1 MINMT
6 YQQMAI
12 VIALIFSAMTIII
25 RYFPAKQMDSKMQDW
40 MDKQQ
45 KWMDKQQKWMDG
57 MKDVVSSQ
65 QDVSKAQHLTLE
77 AIGADIKSTHSLTHD
92 IRLDI
97 AKLNPQH

>member
-1 MINMT
+1 MT

-25 RYFPAKQMDSKMQDW
+25 RYFPARQMDSKMQD
-40 MDKQQ
+40 
-45 KWMDKQQKWMDG
+45 WMDKQQKWMDG

>member
-25 RYFPAKQMDSKMQDW
+25 RYFPARQMDSKMQD
-40 MDKQQ
+40 
-45 KWMDKQQKWMDG
+45 WMDKQQKWMDG

>member
-6 YQQMAI
+6 YQQTAI

-25 RYFPAKQMDSKMQDW
+25 RYFPARQMDSKMQD
-40 MDKQQ
+40 
-45 KWMDKQQKWMDG
+45 WMDKQQKWMDG

>member
-1 MINMT
+1 MT

-25 RYFPAKQMDSKMQDW
+25 RYFPAKQMD
-40 MDKQQ
+40 DKQQ
-45 KWMDKQQKWMDG
+45 KWMDD
-57 MKDVVSSQ
+57 MKDIISSQ
-65 QDVSKAQHLTLE
+65 QDVAKEQHKTLE
-77 AIGADIKSTHSLTHD
+77 VISDTINRTHSLTHD